1 MELTNR
7 RFAIFLTSGLTLAV
21 LVGLL
26 VWKVSDA
33 GVTLNSQETE
43 FAGQPVAATDATAQ
57 QRTAD
62 EPTSSEMSS
71 SETTDGSA
79 SAGMDASTG
88 AGNGNGGG
96 NVAGPV
102 KDPLAPPNANLNG
115 NRGESA
121 EPSYY
126 RPTNAAPAPAPAQP
140 QQQQQQ
146 PQQQQQQQQSVRTS
160 ASAPQRTPDSAASS
174 TPQGEAPEAT
184 TPSGSTTV
192 VPNEPSEPKRPSE
205 PAEPGVQEGA
215 HPPAVDAELQSGND
229 TIEIAPS
236 DARAAAEALGVA
248 PAADEKQ
255 DAPKKRPEDP
265 FSASTRVQQ
274 APAPE
279 DAKDE
284 VSETAE
290 GAALPPKSDAQ
301 ANSAETNS
309 AEK

>member
-43 FAGQPVAATDATAQ
+43 LAGQPVAAADATAQ

-62 EPTSSEMSS
+62 EPTSSEMPS
-71 SETTDGSA
+71 SETAEGSA
-79 SAGMDASTG
+79 SAVMDASTG
-88 AGNGNGGG
+88 AGNG

-140 QQQQQQ
+140 QQQQK
-146 PQQQQQQQQSVRTS
+146 QQSVRTS
-160 ASAPQRTPDSAASS
+160 ASAPSRTPDSADSS
-174 TPQGEAPEAT
+174 SSQGEAPETT

-205 PAEPGVQEGA
+205 PAKPGVQEGSL
-215 HPPAVDAELQSGND
+215 PPANDAETQSGND
-229 TIEIAPS
+229 TMEIDPS
-236 DARAAAEALGVA
+236 DAKAAAEALGVA
-248 PAADEKQ
+248 PAADEAKQ

-279 DAKDE
+279 DNAKDE
-284 VSETAE
+284 VPETAE
-290 GAALPPKSDAQ
+290 GAALPPKSDA
-301 ANSAETNS
+301 
-309 AEK
+309 

>member
-43 FAGQPVAATDATAQ
+43 LAGQPVAAADATAQ

-62 EPTSSEMSS
+62 EPTSSEMPS
-71 SETTDGSA
+71 SETAEGSA

-88 AGNGNGGG
+88 AGNGNGSG

-140 QQQQQQ
+140 QQQQPQ
-146 PQQQQQQQQSVRTS
+146 PQQQQQPMQP
-160 ASAPQRTPDSAASS
+160 ATP
-174 TPQGEAPEAT
+174 PLV
-184 TPSGSTTV
+184 GSDPHQTLSN
-192 VPNEPSEPKRPSE
+192 PI
-205 PAEPGVQEGA
+205 G
-215 HPPAVDAELQSGND
+215 DW
-229 TIEIAPS
+229 
-236 DARAAAEALGVA
+236 ARRLVC
-248 PAADEKQ
+248 
-255 DAPKKRPEDP
+255 
-265 FSASTRVQQ
+265 
-274 APAPE
+274 
-279 DAKDE
+279 
-284 VSETAE
+284 
-290 GAALPPKSDAQ
+290 
-301 ANSAETNS
+301 
-309 AEK
+309 

>member
-43 FAGQPVAATDATAQ
+43 LAGQPVAAADATAQ

-62 EPTSSEMSS
+62 EPTSSEMPS
-71 SETTDGSA
+71 SETAEGSA

-88 AGNGNGGG
+88 AGNGNGSG

-140 QQQQQQ
+140 QQQK
-146 PQQQQQQQQSVRTS
+146 QQSVRTS
-160 ASAPQRTPDSAASS
+160 ASAPSRTPDSADSS
-174 TPQGEAPEAT
+174 SSQGEAPETT

-205 PAEPGVQEGA
+205 PAKPGVQEGSL
-215 HPPAVDAELQSGND
+215 PPANDAETQSGND
-229 TIEIAPS
+229 TMEIDPS
-236 DARAAAEALGVA
+236 DAKAAAEALGVA

-274 APAPE
+274 APALQ

-284 VSETAE
+284 VPETAE

-301 ANSAETNS
+301 ANSAETDS

>member
-21 LVGLL
+21 LVGVL

-43 FAGQPVAATDATAQ
+43 FAGQPVAAADATAQ

-62 EPTSSEMSS
+62 EPTSSEMTS

-88 AGNGNGGG
+88 AGNGNI
-96 NVAGPV
+96 AGPV

-140 QQQQQQ
+140 QQQQ

-160 ASAPQRTPDSAASS
+160 APAPQRTPDGADSS
-174 TPQGEAPEAT
+174 TPQGEAPDTT

-192 VPNEPSEPKRPSE
+192 VPNEPAEPKRPSE
-205 PAEPGVQEGA
+205 PSAPEVQEGA
-215 HPPAVDAELQSGND
+215 HPPANDAELQSGND

-236 DARAAAEALGVA
+236 DAKAAAEALGVA

-274 APAPE
+274 APALQ

-284 VSETAE
+284 VPETAE

-301 ANSAETNS
+301 ANSAETDS
-309 AEK
+309 AENS

>member
-26 VWKVSDA
+26 VWKVSDS

-43 FAGQPVAATDATAQ
+43 FAGQPVAAADATAQ

-62 EPTSSEMSS
+62 EPTSSETSS
-71 SETTDGSA
+71 SDTTDGSA

-88 AGNGNGGG
+88 AGND

-115 NRGESA
+115 NRGKSA

-140 QQQQQQ
+140 QQKQ
-146 PQQQQQQQQSVRTS
+146 PQQPQQQQQQSVRTS
-160 ASAPQRTPDSAASS
+160 ASEPSRTPDGADSS
-174 TPQGEAPEAT
+174 SQGEAPDTT

-215 HPPAVDAELQSGND
+215 HPPAADAELQSGND
-229 TIEIAPS
+229 RIEIDPS
-236 DARAAAEALGVA
+236 DAKAAAEAL
-248 PAADEKQ
+248 D
-255 DAPKKRPEDP
+255 R
-265 FSASTRVQQ
+265 
-274 APAPE
+274 
-279 DAKDE
+279 
-284 VSETAE
+284 
-290 GAALPPKSDAQ
+290 KSVV
-301 ANSAETNS
+301 
-309 AEK
+309 

>member
-43 FAGQPVAATDATAQ
+43 FAGQPVAAADATAQ

-62 EPTSSEMSS
+62 EPISSEMSS

-79 SAGMDASTG
+79 STGMDASTG
-88 AGNGNGGG
+88 AGND

-126 RPTNAAPAPAPAQP
+126 RPTNAAPAPAPAPAQP
-140 QQQQQQ
+140 
-146 PQQQQQQQQSVRTS
+146 QQQQQQSVRTS
-160 ASAPQRTPDSAASS
+160 ASAPSRTPDSADSS
-174 TPQGEAPEAT
+174 TPQGEAPDTT

-192 VPNEPSEPKRPSE
+192 VPKDPSEPKRPSE
-205 PAEPGVQEGA
+205 PAEPGVQEGSL
-215 HPPAVDAELQSGND
+215 PPANGAELQSGND
-229 TIEIAPS
+229 TIEIDPS
-236 DARAAAEALGVA
+236 DAKAAAEALGAA
-248 PAADEKQ
+248 PATDEKQ

-274 APAPE
+274 APPPA

-284 VSETAE
+284 VPETAE

-301 ANSAETNS
+301 TNSAETNS
-309 AEK
+309 AE

>member
-43 FAGQPVAATDATAQ
+43 LAGQPVAAADATAQ

-62 EPTSSEMSS
+62 EPTSSEMPS
-71 SETTDGSA
+71 SETTEGSA

-126 RPTNAAPAPAPAQP
+126 RPTNAAPAPAPAQ
-140 QQQQQQ
+140 QQQ
-146 PQQQQQQQQSVRTS
+146 PQQQQQQSVRTS
-160 ASAPQRTPDSAASS
+160 ASEPSRTPDSADSS
-174 TPQGEAPEAT
+174 SSQGEAPETT

-205 PAEPGVQEGA
+205 PAKPGVQEGA
-215 HPPAVDAELQSGND
+215 HPPANDAEPQSGND
-229 TIEIAPS
+229 TIEIDPS
-236 DARAAAEALGVA
+236 DAKAAAEALGVA

-255 DAPKKRPEDP
+255 NAPKKRPEDP

-274 APAPE
+274 APAPK

-284 VSETAE
+284 VPETAE

-309 AEK
+309 TEK

>member
-43 FAGQPVAATDATAQ
+43 LAGQPVAAADATAQ

-62 EPTSSEMSS
+62 EPTSSEMLS
-71 SETTDGSA
+71 SETTEGSA

-88 AGNGNGGG
+88 AGNG

-126 RPTNAAPAPAPAQP
+126 RPTNAAPAPAPAPAQP
-140 QQQQQQ
+140 QQQR
-146 PQQQQQQQQSVRTS
+146 QSVRTS
-160 ASAPQRTPDSAASS
+160 ASEPSRTPDSADSS
-174 TPQGEAPEAT
+174 SSQGEAPETT

-205 PAEPGVQEGA
+205 PAKPGVQEGSL
-215 HPPAVDAELQSGND
+215 PPANDAEPQSGND
-229 TIEIAPS
+229 TMEIDPS
-236 DARAAAEALGVA
+236 DAKAAAEALGIA
-248 PAADEKQ
+248 PAADEAKQ

-279 DAKDE
+279 DNAKDE
-284 VSETAE
+284 VPETAE

-309 AEK
+309 TEK

>member
-43 FAGQPVAATDATAQ
+43 FAGQPVAAADATAQ

-62 EPTSSEMSS
+62 EPTSSEMPS
-71 SETTDGSA
+71 SETAEGSA
-79 SAGMDASTG
+79 SAVMDASTG
-88 AGNGNGGG
+88 AGNGNGSG

-146 PQQQQQQQQSVRTS
+146 SVRTS
-160 ASAPQRTPDSAASS
+160 ASAPSRTPDSAASS
-174 TPQGEAPEAT
+174 TPQGEAPDT
-184 TPSGSTTV
+184 TTSSGSTTV

-205 PAEPGVQEGA
+205 PAEPGVQEGSL
-215 HPPAVDAELQSGND
+215 PPAIDAEPQSRND

-236 DARAAAEALGVA
+236 DAKAAAEAPGVA
-248 PAADEKQ
+248 RAADEAKQ

-279 DAKDE
+279 DNAKDE
-284 VSETAE
+284 VPETAE

-309 AEK
+309 TEK

>member
-26 VWKVSDA
+26 VWKVSDS

-140 QQQQQQ
+140 QQQQPQ

-160 ASAPQRTPDSAASS
+160 APAPQRTPDSADSS
-174 TPQGEAPEAT
+174 SSQGEAPDTT

-192 VPNEPSEPKRPSE
+192 VPNEPSE

-236 DARAAAEALGVA
+236 DAKAAAEALGVA

-274 APAPE
+274 APALQN
-279 DAKDE
+279 AKDE

-290 GAALPPKSDAQ
+290 GAARAPKSDAQ